1 MWWTCQA
8 RIKVLE
14 RLSVALGNRG
24 LLGKMGGAANSA
36 VSNQLEEAV
45 SKELSQMV
53 GEGSRAEEEDDEPFP
68 KDKGEED
75 AGEGQISSI
84 FEEMIAHSDSVV
96 DILPSLAEDQAET
109 ESMSMPLS
117 RKNSCGSDLLA
128 EERRELMRLLEEEE
142 REARERQEDE
152 LEAMQY
158 RHGIRGPNG
167 MAKKRMPHQMA
178 KLKQGKMRAA
188 AKADKARRAG
198 GHSVASDI
206 VGEGHAEMEEEG
218 EGRSDEASDGG
229 GSYQSLRRRR
239 GDDDN
244 TTLGSYEEEDE
255 EDEERSLDFITGFC
269 GRDGRPQDQAA
280 QYK

>member
-1 MWWTCQA
+1 M
-8 RIKVLE
+8 LE

-152 LEAMQY
+152 LEAMRY

-167 MAKKRMPHQMA
+167 MSKKRMPHQMA

-188 AKADKARRAG
+188 AKADKARRAAG
-198 GHSVASDI
+198 GHSVASSADGPAGSDF
-206 VGEGHAEMEEEG
+206 VGEGRSEVEEEG
-218 EGRSDEASDGG
+218 EGRSDQASDGG
-229 GSYQSLRRRR
+229 GSYQSRRRRR
-239 GDDDN
+239 GEEDSI
-244 TTLGSYEEEDE
+244 TLGSCDEEEEED
-255 EDEERSLDFITGFC
+255 DEGSLDFITGFC
-269 GRDGRPQDQAA
+269 GRDGRQQDQAA